1 MKLLFENWRNYLSEI
16 SFSAASAFEFDGRR
30 WENRVYV
37 YRFSDHEDETY
48 EVFFTPTDGGSI
60 ISWDIGYKAEHGEY
74 YELTGKGIVVKIMAT
89 VAQIVLDFIKRP
101 DRPVED
107 QKRIFYFSGALGPGE
122 VEHSGPQSAGKRT
135 RLYTYMLKKM
145 LPAGW
150 DMSEDMDTPNAMW
163 FFNEKELGTLSEH
176 EEDFI
181 NSLGANI
188 KDIKDKIKQPGMQ
201 GAPEEEEDDDMTFS
215 DPFGLLHENWRRYL
229 KENKEDYAESVET
242 AELEMIQELLDASE
256 TFRAAWKEMEQSI
269 EGTSHH
275 FGETTAEHTRNVLKE
290 LDIII
295 DSMDEEID
303 AVRKRKLRL
312 AAALHDIALSL
323 IHI

>member
-89 VAQIVLDFIKRP
+89 IAQIVLDFIKRP

-122 VEHSGPQSAGKRT
+122 VDTVGPQSAGKRT
-135 RLYTYMLKKM
+135 RLYTHMLKKM

-181 NSLGANI
+181 NSLGANL
-188 KDIKDKIKQPGMQ
+188 KDIKNKIKQPGMQ
-201 GAPEEEEDDDMTFS
+201 GAPEEEEDETTFS
-215 DPFGLLHENWRRYL
+215 DPFGLLT
-229 KENKEDYAESVET
+229 KGES
-242 AELEMIQELLDASE
+242 
-256 TFRAAWKEMEQSI
+256 K
-269 EGTSHH
+269 
-275 FGETTAEHTRNVLKE
+275 
-290 LDIII
+290 
-295 DSMDEEID
+295 
-303 AVRKRKLRL
+303 
-312 AAALHDIALSL
+312 
-323 IHI
+323 